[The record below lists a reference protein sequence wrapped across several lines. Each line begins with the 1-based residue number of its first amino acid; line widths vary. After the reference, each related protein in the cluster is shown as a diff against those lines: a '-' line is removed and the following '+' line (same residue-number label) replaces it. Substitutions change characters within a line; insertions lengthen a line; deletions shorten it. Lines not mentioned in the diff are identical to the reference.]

1 MADKRPGL
9 GAGWVMAILGT
20 VTGAASV
27 ALGFILRRSIGIVL
41 IILAVSYAISQVK
54 GDLVGVWQDWNRRAE
69 AQDVRQQALEAER
82 LKLEAELKQKQMEL
96 EKLNARI
103 REREVKV
110 GEKMVDQ
117 AIKENKVI
125 RLFTDQMEKDAK
137 NLGL

>member
-1 MADKRPGL
+1 MSDQRRGL
-9 GAGWVMAILGT
+9 GAGWVVAILGT
-20 VTGAASV
+20 AAGAASV
-27 ALGFILRRSIGIVL
+27 ALGFLLKRSIGIVL
-41 IILAVSYAISQVK
+41 IILAVSYAFSQVK
-54 GDLVGVWQDWNRRAE
+54 GDLVGVWQDWNRRTE
-69 AQDVRQQALEAER
+69 ASEVRQQALEAER